1 MRANDL
7 ARLLAAKV
15 DTVVTHLLPN
25 GKREGHEWRC
35 GSVDGEAGRS
45 LGVHLTGEKAGVW
58 LDGASSQSGDL
69 IGLWMATKNVDLRQA
84 CVEAM
89 EFLGIR
95 EDRVEQPKRTWK
107 KPTRDGVQGLS
118 KEHERWLTLDRALP
132 IESVQAYKLASRG
145 ERLMFPYLVGD
156 DLVFAKYRK
165 LPKQFSADA
174 ECEPILFGWQAI
186 WGRARAIVIT
196 EGELDAISF
205 HAYGFPALSVP
216 TGAGGHGWIEREFDR
231 LEAFDTIYLSMDM
244 DAAGEKAIAVLC
256 ERLGRERTKI
266 VKLPRKD
273 CNACLMDGV
282 TRDDIVEAMRTA
294 RTQDPSE
301 LRSAADFEDAVV
313 EAFSQRDH
321 GLSLPWRNGDQILL
335 REGEVSLWAGV
346 NGHGKTEVIGQVAAW
361 NATRQQTRTCI
372 ASMEMAP
379 ARLLRRMYRQIA
391 SIPNP
396 TETYVRHISR
406 SLRESLWIFD
416 VTGTAKAKR
425 LLEVFR
431 YARKRYQIE
440 FFVIDNLAKCGI
452 DEDDYSGQKQF
463 IDELGDFA
471 RETNTHVA
479 LLAHMKKGEDE
490 NRPAGKMS
498 VKGTGAITDMV
509 DTVIEIW
516 RNKPREEARRRA
528 EAEARSTN
536 APVEMADKFK
546 DQPDTMLICHK
557 QRNGECE
564 PRIKLYFN
572 LSAHQF
578 LSKEHYQA
586 RPMLSMATIESA
598 AA

>member
-7 ARLLAAKV
+7 AKLLAGKV
-15 DTVVTHLLPN
+15 EIVASHLLPN

-35 GSVDGEAGRS
+35 GSVSGEAGRS
-45 LGVHLTGEKAGVW
+45 LGVHLTGDKAGVW

-69 IGLWMATKNVDLRQA
+69 VGLWMAVRNVDLRTA
-84 CVEAM
+84 CTEAM
-89 EFLGIR
+89 QFLGIR
-95 EDRVEQPKRTWK
+95 EDRIEQPRRVWK
-107 KPTRDGVQGLS
+107 KPTREGVTGLS
-118 KEHERWLTLDRALP
+118 EQHEAWLTGERALP
-132 IESVQAYKLASRG
+132 IESVRAYRLASRG
-145 ERLMFPYLVGD
+145 DRLMFPYLLGD

-186 WGRARAIVIT
+186 SQRARALVIC
-196 EGELDAISF
+196 EGELDAIAF

-231 LEAFDTIYLSMDM
+231 LEAFDTLYLSMDM

-256 ERLGRERTKI
+256 ERLGRDRTR
-266 VKLPRKD
+266 VVRLPRKD
-273 CNACLMDGV
+273 ANACLQDGIS
-282 TRDDIVEAMRTA
+282 RDDIIAAMRDA
-294 RTQDPSE
+294 RTLDPSE
-301 LRSAADFEDAVV
+301 LRSAADFEDAVI
-313 EAFSQRDH
+313 EAFRSKDT
-321 GLSLPWRNGDQILL
+321 GLPLPWRNGEQLLL

-346 NGHGKTEVIGQVAAW
+346 NGHGKTEVVGQVVAW
-361 NATRQQTRTCI
+361 NTTHGVRCCV
-372 ASMEMAP
+372 ASMELAP
-379 ARLLRRMYRQIA
+379 PRWLRRMYRQIA

-396 TETYVRHISR
+396 TEPYIRSISK
-406 SLRESLWIFD
+406 SLRDSLWVFD

-425 LLEVFR
+425 LLEVFS

-440 FFVIDNLAKCGI
+440 LFVIDNLAKCGF

-463 IDELGDFA
+463 IDALGDFA
-471 RETNTHVA
+471 RSTGSHVA
-479 LLAHMKKGEDE
+479 VVAHMKKGEDE
-490 NRPAGKMS
+490 NKPAGKMS
-498 VKGTGAITDMV
+498 VKGTGALTDMA

-528 EAEARSTN
+528 EAEAKETN
-536 APVEMADKFK
+536 LPVEMPDKFK
-546 DQPDTMLICHK
+546 DQPDTLLICHK

-578 LSKEHYQA
+578 LSKEHYQP
-586 RPMLSMATIESA
+586 RPMLRMTAIESEA
-598 AA
+598 A